1 MSVNVNTILGASPSP
16 GVVIAASGI
25 TYLIARHDARTTPYW
40 CSSARTIRIAA
51 NIRTVVAVG
60 NVAQLAGCGL

>member
-1 MSVNVNTILGASPSP
+1 VANLDVIYAAGALNIAKSP
-16 GVVIAASGI
+16 I
-25 TYLIARHDARTTPYW
+25 W

-60 NVAQLAGCGL
+60 NVAQLAGCL